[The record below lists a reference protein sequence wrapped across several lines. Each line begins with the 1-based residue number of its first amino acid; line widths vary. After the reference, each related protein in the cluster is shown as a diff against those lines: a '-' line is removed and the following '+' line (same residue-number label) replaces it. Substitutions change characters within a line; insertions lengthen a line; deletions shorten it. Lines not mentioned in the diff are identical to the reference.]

1 MELSVKI
8 KETENGD
15 VVLTR
20 NDRPLICP
28 LATRLLTPGNMAGSL
43 TMNQAV
49 CGSHCALFKI
59 FQDRET
65 GCYDVYLCNNQYFHK
80 IEKISESPKTII
92 GRPYDL

>member
-1 MELSVKI
+1 MELHVKI

-15 VVLTR
+15 MVLTR

-59 FQDRET
+59 SHYLET
-65 GCYDVYLCNNQYFHK
+65 GCYDVNLCNNQYFFQVETTENQSK
-80 IEKISESPKTII
+80 NPLI
-92 GRPYDL
+92 L

>member
-1 MELSVKI
+1 MELHVKL
-8 KETENGD
+8 KVNENGD
-15 VVLTR
+15 MVLTR

-59 FQDRET
+59 FQDFET
-65 GCYDVYLCNNQYFHK
+65 GCYDVNLCNNQYFHRV
-80 IEKISESPKTII
+80 KTIENQPETQLI
-92 GRPYDL
+92 L

>member
-43 TMNQAV
+43 TVNQAV

-59 FQDRET
+59 SHDLET
-65 GCYDVYLCNNQYFHK
+65 GCYYVNLCNNQYFHHVEPT
-80 IEKISESPKTII
+80 EKQPKTPLI
-92 GRPYDL
+92 L

>member
-1 MELSVKI
+1 MELHVKI
-8 KETENGD
+8 KATENGD

-59 FQDRET
+59 SQDWET
-65 GCYDVYLCNNQYFHK
+65 GCYDVNLCNNQYFHQVEPT
-80 IEKISESPKTII
+80 EKQPKTPLI
-92 GRPYDL
+92 L

>member
-1 MELSVKI
+1 MELHVKI

-59 FQDRET
+59 SQDWET
-65 GCYDVYLCNNQYFHK
+65 GCYDVNLCNNQYFHQVET
-80 IEKISESPKTII
+80 IENQSKTPLI
-92 GRPYDL
+92 L

>member
-8 KETENGD
+8 KETENSD

-28 LATRLLTPGNMAGSL
+28 VATRLLTPGNMAGSL

-59 FQDRET
+59 QEDFQN
-65 GCYDVYLCNNQYFHK
+65 GCYDIYLCNNQYFHNVETT
-80 IEKISESPKTII
+80 EKQSKTPLI
-92 GRPYDL
+92 L